1 MSYNFG
7 VFQKTMNLVPNRCC
21 EGVSSEMIG
30 STNETVSRQLP
41 KGERRAANVRER
53 RRILS
58 INSGFEE
65 LRVHVPTFPFEK
77 R

>member
-1 MSYNFG
+1 MIICLIAIICLF
-7 VFQKTMNLVPNRCC
+7 LVNSSCFEQHSTEMIARC
-21 EGVSSEMIG
+21 SSEYHLI
-30 STNETVSRQLP
+30 NLP

-53 RRILS
+53 RRMLS

>member
-1 MSYNFG
+1 
-7 VFQKTMNLVPNRCC
+7 
-21 EGVSSEMIG
+21 MIG
-30 STNETVSRQLP
+30 PTNETASNDLP

-53 RRILS
+53 RRMLS